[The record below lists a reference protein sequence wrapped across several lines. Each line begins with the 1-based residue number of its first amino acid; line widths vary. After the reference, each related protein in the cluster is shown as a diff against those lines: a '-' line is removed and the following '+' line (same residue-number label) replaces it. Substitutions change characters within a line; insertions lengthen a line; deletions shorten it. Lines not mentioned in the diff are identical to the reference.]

1 MCASAFLQR
10 RMDQVRAGAVELAVV
25 FLAFGPHPGRQPSF
39 SDPIMLSGADRRSR
53 ASKRRQSM
61 EGGSQ
66 WQEAF
71 NGGGRSTVE
80 GSPQKGGKGGSPH
93 KEAVDRRKWP
103 SAGGVQQAAV
113 AKKKKKER
121 SDVKRACV

>member
-1 MCASAFLQR
+1 
-10 RMDQVRAGAVELAVV
+10 
-25 FLAFGPHPGRQPSF
+25 
-39 SDPIMLSGADRRSR
+39 
-53 ASKRRQSM
+53 M

-103 SAGGVQQAAV
+103 SAGGV
-113 AKKKKKER
+113 
-121 SDVKRACV
+121 

>member
-1 MCASAFLQR
+1 M
-10 RMDQVRAGAVELAVV
+10 
-25 FLAFGPHPGRQPSF
+25 
-39 SDPIMLSGADRRSR
+39 
-53 ASKRRQSM
+53 
-61 EGGSQ
+61 
-66 WQEAF
+66 
-71 NGGGRSTVE
+71 E

>member
-1 MCASAFLQR
+1 
-10 RMDQVRAGAVELAVV
+10 
-25 FLAFGPHPGRQPSF
+25 
-39 SDPIMLSGADRRSR
+39 
-53 ASKRRQSM
+53 M

-113 AKKKKKER
+113 EKKRKKKER

>member
-1 MCASAFLQR
+1 
-10 RMDQVRAGAVELAVV
+10 
-25 FLAFGPHPGRQPSF
+25 
-39 SDPIMLSGADRRSR
+39 
-53 ASKRRQSM
+53 M

-66 WQEAF
+66 WQEAV

-80 GSPQKGGKGGSPH
+80 GSPRKGGNRGSPR

-113 AKKKKKER
+113 ANKKKER
-121 SDVKRACV
+121 KKRRKKSCV